1 MSLFRKVRQILHPEP
16 ETTDHGSITVTTGLT
31 HAVPSALPAREKGYL
46 AGQLLVATPLIDTG
60 PFQKAVIYLFAH
72 THEGAMGLVINQPI
86 ELLNYSALLQG
97 MDPQLEKAM
106 QDIPVFF
113 GGPVERNRGFIL
125 HTSDYF
131 REFSLSLTGEL
142 AVTASSAILK
152 DVMEGKGPRRAALVV
167 GAAGWTAGQLES
179 EIEQN
184 AWITVPA
191 TEALV
196 FNTENDLK
204 WVTASK
210 SLGIADMAF
219 YSRTVGHA

>member
-1 MSLFRKVRQILHPEP
+1 MSLFRRVKKILTSDQQAHP
-16 ETTDHGSITVTTGLT
+16 SITIGELSP
-31 HAVPSALPAREKGYL
+31 APSMMAEGTETNGYL
-46 AGQLLVATPLIDTG
+46 TGQLLVATPVIASG
-60 PFQKAVIYLFAH
+60 AFQKSVIYLFAH
-72 THEGAMGLVINQPI
+72 SDQGAMGLIINQPI

-97 MDPQLEKAM
+97 MDSALEKAM
-106 QDIPVFF
+106 EDVPVYF
-113 GGPVERNRGFIL
+113 GGPVERNRGFVI

-131 REFSLSLTGEL
+131 RDFSISRHGEL

-152 DVMEGKGPRRAALVV
+152 DIVEGRGPRRSALIV

-210 SLGIADMAF
+210 SLGISDMAF
-219 YSRTVGHA
+219 YSHTVGHA